1 MALREQQYPIPYEQ
15 DQIETSNQPIQKVKR
30 KKLLTT
36 GEKMLFV
43 MFASIIIVCSVV
55 LLHREAQINDVNR
68 EVQSITHQLEQ
79 TKKDH
84 TELSIQ
90 VKEQSTY
97 DKIWEKAKKL
107 GLHLNEQN
115 VKVVPGR

>member
-1 MALREQQYPIPYEQ
+1 MALKEQQYTIPYEQ
-15 DQIETSNQPIQKVKR
+15 GQIETSTQQVPSVRR
-30 KKLLTT
+30 KKLFTL

-43 MFASIIIVCSVV
+43 MFASILTVLSVF
-55 LLHREAQINDVNR
+55 LLHREGQINDVNR
-68 EVQSITHQLEQ
+68 DVQAVTHQLEQ
-79 TKKDH
+79 TKKEN

-97 DKIWEKAKKL
+97 DIIWEKAQKL

>member
-30 KKLLTT
+30 KKLFTT

-43 MFASIIIVCSVV
+43 MFASILTVFSVV
-55 LLHREAQINDVNR
+55 LLHREGQINDVNR